1 MDDVSYLN
9 LVLLLFGNKLR
20 LYKFTN
26 WDLSFRGLSNLVILM
41 KRRQVTNRL
50 RLWSLWIWLRLV
62 VIGIMNRPSI
72 FKLPHLLVVMLKSY
86 WLCWLGTLIIIWSST
101 AKQKSETW
109 AWTSW
114 SLWLHL
120 SVVIKINYWTSAVTQ
135 VAIPIPSYYRV
146 IVHSF
151 DDNQ

>member
-20 LYKFTN
+20 LYKFTYR
-26 WDLSFRGLSNLVILM
+26 DLSFRRLSHLIILM

-50 RLWSLWIWLRLV
+50 RLWSLRIWLRFV
-62 VIGIMNRPSI
+62 VIDIMDRPPI
-72 FKLPHLLVVMLKSY
+72 YKLPHLLVVLLKSY
-86 WLCWLGTLIIIWSST
+86 WLCWLGSLIIIWSST
-101 AKQKSETW
+101 VKQKSETR

-114 SLWLHL
+114 SLRLHL
-120 SVVIKINYWTSAVTQ
+120 SVVIKINYRTSAVTQ
-135 VAIPIPSYYRV
+135 VAIPIPSYYLV

-151 DDNQ
+151 VDNQ